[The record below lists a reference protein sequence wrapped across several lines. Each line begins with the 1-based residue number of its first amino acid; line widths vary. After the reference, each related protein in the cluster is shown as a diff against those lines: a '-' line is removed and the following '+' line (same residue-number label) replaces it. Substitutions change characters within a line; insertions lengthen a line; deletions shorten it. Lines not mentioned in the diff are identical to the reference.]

1 MFSNVMIGVIFSI
14 ALGAWVYSKV
24 QRQTGGNTQNSL
36 IMAGV
41 AGFIGFLVVVTLL
54 STLF

>member
-1 MFSNVMIGVIFSI
+1 MFSNVMIGVIF
-14 ALGAWVYSKV
+14 AVGLGAWVYSKV